1 MAFDRVLDQSII
13 LFLLIVI
20 GYATRKRKIITDE
33 LIKGFSEFV
42 LKITLPMFIIVSMD
56 KEFSKDKIVFS
67 GLILFISIFTYLF
80 KIFLSRIFINNTD
93 ALDIQKGVY
102 RALIIFSNAG
112 FMGFPIAYTI
122 YGDDGI
128 FYAAMLNI
136 AYNVLIWTYGVR
148 LLSTSEG
155 VEGGFKKLIS
165 NPGIFSVLIGL
176 VIFLTPLTLPKLLLQ
191 PMEMVGSMTTP
202 LAMIVVGGI
211 LGGTPIGNAF
221 KNRKLIIASLIRL
234 LLIPLFLLVVLLPFN
249 LPKIVIGITVI
260 IDAMPCAANV
270 AIFARKC
277 GADYSLASQGVFLST
292 LMNIITTPFVLF
304 IFIKVVGIST

>member
-13 LFLLIVI
+13 LFLLIII
-20 GYATRKRKIITDE
+20 GYTTRKRNIVTDE

-42 LKITLPMFIIVSMD
+42 LKITMPMFIIISMD

-80 KIFLSRIFINNTD
+80 KIFLSKIFINNTD
-93 ALDIQKGVY
+93 VLDIQKGVY

-112 FMGFPIAYTI
+112 FMGFPIAYAI

-136 AYNVLIWTYGVR
+136 AYNVLIWTYGVK
-148 LLSTSEG
+148 LLNTEEANL
-155 VEGGFKKLIS
+155 EGGFKKLIS
-165 NPGIFSVLIGL
+165 NPGIFSVIIGL
-176 VIFLTPLTLPKLLLQ
+176 VIFLTPLTLPKLIFE
-191 PMEMVGSMTTP
+191 PMNMIASMTTP

-211 LGGTPIGNAF
+211 LGGTKMGSAF
-221 KNRKLIIASLIRL
+221 KNKKLIMASFIRL
-234 LLIPLFLLVVLLPFN
+234 LFIPLFLLAILLPFN
-249 LPKIVIGITVI
+249 LPKIVLGITVI

-270 AIFARKC
+270 AIFARKYE
-277 GADYSLASQGVFLST
+277 ADYSLASQGVFLST
-292 LMNIITTPFVLF
+292 LMNVITTPFVLYV
-304 IFIKVVGIST
+304 FIKVVGI